1 MNNKKNI
8 IFYSFYFYFVYKLTI
23 LEYFFIKIIK
33 QNNQNYYNSYF
44 NVKLWYKIYYF
55 NIIYYDRKY
64 NGWNIQEYHNT
75 FYILISS

>member
-1 MNNKKNI
+1 M
-8 IFYSFYFYFVYKLTI
+8 
-23 LEYFFIKIIK
+23 K
-33 QNNQNYYNSYF
+33 QNYNQNYYNSYF

>member
-1 MNNKKNI
+1 M
-8 IFYSFYFYFVYKLTI
+8 
-23 LEYFFIKIIK
+23 K
-33 QNNQNYYNSYF
+33 QNNQNYYNSHF

-75 FYILISS
+75 FYILTILLFQVKSNPWLFSK

>member
-8 IFYSFYFYFVYKLTI
+8 IFYFFYFYFVYKLTI
-23 LEYFFIKIIK
+23 LEYFFIKMK

>member
-1 MNNKKNI
+1 M
-8 IFYSFYFYFVYKLTI
+8 
-23 LEYFFIKIIK
+23 K

-75 FYILISS
+75 FYILTILLFQVKSNPWLFSK